1 MDCVVHGV
9 TKSQTRLS
17 VFHFFIILSLTVSF
31 SCLKKKKW
39 MKAKERQKER
49 KGQRENQPRIF
60 LELKGSF
67 PYN

>member
-31 SCLKKKKW
+31 SCLKKKK
-39 MKAKERQKER
+39 MDEGKGEAEREKGTER
-49 KGQRENQPRIF
+49 ESTKN
-60 LELKGSF
+60 LS
-67 PYN
+67 